1 MKPEPDPIAND
12 LRKERRSRRLP
23 PDAACALCGETDIAV
38 LATHKVPRR
47 LLELHH
53 ACGQWND
60 DEVVVVLCRNCHAK
74 VTAEQLDVGALE
86 TGPRASRVEAIK
98 LALVSLGTF
107 FNLLAAAC
115 FRWSA
120 QLAQM
125 IGVLDDELPAWR
137 TLPGMP

>member
-23 PDAACALCGETDIAV
+23 PDAICVLCQETEIPV
-38 LATHKVPRR
+38 LSSQKVTRR

-53 ACGQWND
+53 VAGQWND

-74 VTAEQLDVGALE
+74 ATAEQLDVGALE
-86 TGPRASRVEAIK
+86 PGPRSSCVEAVK
-98 LALVSLGTF
+98 LGLLSLGTF
-107 FNLLAAAC
+107 FSLLAAAC
-115 FRWSA
+115 YRWAA
-120 QLAQM
+120 QLAAM
-125 IGVLDDELPAWR
+125 IGALDDQVPGWR